1 MTSSP
6 LLSLPAVQLVSNPY
20 DSSLDLGKPA
30 NIDSTGIGAY
40 LVRLGQRAVQIEGQP
55 IILTGAA
62 ALNNLLGR
70 EVYTSNLQLG
80 GTQIMYRN
88 GVSHMTATD
97 DFAGVSK
104 IVEWMS
110 FVPKERNAPVPI
122 SPSSDSWDRD
132 IVYTPPQKQPYD
144 VRWMISGRHADPDDE
159 SSEFEPGLFDKDSFV
174 ESLGG
179 WAKTVV
185 VGRARLGG
193 IPIGVIGVET
203 RSVENITP
211 ADAANS
217 DSIEQVA
224 NEAGGVWYPNSAFKT
239 AQAINDFNNGEQ
251 LPLMILANWR
261 GFSGGQ
267 RDMYNEVLKYG
278 SFIVDALSDYKQP
291 IFVYIPPF
299 GELRGGSWVVV
310 DPTINPTFME
320 MYADHEARGG
330 VLEPEGIIGIKYR
343 NAKQVDTMARLDP
356 VYAALKKQLTD
367 PETAKEDIDAIKD
380 KMTARE
386 KDLLPIY
393 TQIAVQF
400 ADLHDRAG
408 RMKAK
413 GVIRDALEWRNAR
426 RYFYWRL
433 RRRLNEEYILR
444 RMTSSLLMNNSA
456 DHHDAKNKQ
465 IREHH
470 LDLLESWSG
479 VEDFDGSDREVAE
492 WYEANRR
499 TISDKVDNLK
509 SETLT
514 AQLSGIVRENKG
526 AAFKGLREVL
536 RTMPVEER
544 ERALQFL
551 SQ

>member
-1 MTSSP
+1 
-6 LLSLPAVQLVSNPY
+6 
-20 DSSLDLGKPA
+20 
-30 NIDSTGIGAY
+30 
-40 LVRLGQRAVQIEGQP
+40 VQIEGQP
-55 IILTGAA
+55 IILTGAP

-88 GVSHMTATD
+88 GVSHMTAQD
-97 DFAGVSK
+97 DMAGVSK

-110 FVPKERNAPVPI
+110 FVPDKRNSPVPI
-122 SPSSDSWDRD
+122 SISTDTWDRD
-132 IVYTPPQKQPYD
+132 IVYTPPQRQPYD
-144 VRWMISGRHADPDDE
+144 VRWMIAGKQDGDS
-159 SSEFEPGLFDKDSFV
+159 FQPGLFDKDSFV

-193 IPIGVIGVET
+193 IPMGVIGVET

-211 ADAANS
+211 ADPANP
-217 DSIEQVA
+217 DSIEQVT

-239 AQAINDFNNGEQ
+239 AQAINDFNYGEQ

-278 SFIVDALSDYKQP
+278 SFIVDALVKYEQP

-310 DPTINPTFME
+310 DPTINPTAME
-320 MYADHEARGG
+320 MYADMEARGG

-343 NAKQVDTMARLDP
+343 KDKQLETMARLDP
-356 VYAALKKQLTD
+356 VYGELKKKMAAAQTSKVSQEKLDELKKQI
-367 PETAKEDIDAIKD
+367 A
-380 KMTARE
+380 ARE
-386 KDLLPIY
+386 QQLLPIY
-393 TQIAVQF
+393 SQISIQF

-413 GVIRDALEWRNAR
+413 GVVRDVLEWTNAR
-426 RYFYWRL
+426 RFFYWRV

-444 RMTSSLLMNNSA
+444 RMATVTAGAASA
-456 DHHDAKNKQ
+456 GAVKSVQATQARDRHVQ
-465 IREHH
+465 
-470 LDLLESWSG
+470 LLEAWSAIPN
-479 VEDFDGSDREVAE
+479 FQRADREVAL
-492 WYEANRR
+492 WYEENKSV
-499 TISDKVDNLK
+499 ISTKMDALRADAVAAEMRELVRGNKADNAAWK
-509 SETLT
+509 
-514 AQLSGIVRENKG
+514 GVREM
-526 AAFKGLREVL
+526 LRV
-536 RTMPVEER
+536 MPVAEKEKV
-544 ERALQFL
+544 LKFL